1 MKYLC
6 LKIEYFLTL
15 IGVQGYS
22 GKADA
27 TAHAPD
33 SLVHFVIPIKNSRPT
48 NNDTFIIKCG

>member
-1 MKYLC
+1 VI
-6 LKIEYFLTL
+6 KIEYFLTL

-48 NNDTFIIKCG
+48 KKNDTFIIKCG

>member
-1 MKYLC
+1 MLR
-6 LKIEYFLTL
+6 IEYFLTL

-33 SLVHFVIPIKNSRPT
+33 SLVHFVIPMKNSRPS
-48 NNDTFIIKCG
+48 NKDTFIIKCG